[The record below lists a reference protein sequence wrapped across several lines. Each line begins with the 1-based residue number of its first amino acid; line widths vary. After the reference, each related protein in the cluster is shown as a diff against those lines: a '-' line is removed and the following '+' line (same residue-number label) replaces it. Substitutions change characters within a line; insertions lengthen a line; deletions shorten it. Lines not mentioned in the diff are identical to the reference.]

1 MNREESNLI
10 EKKLSGED
18 IYCGRI
24 IKLQLDTVELPNG
37 KEAKREIV
45 RHNGA
50 VCIIP
55 LTDENEVILERQYRY
70 AQGQVILEIP
80 AGKLDSADEDPLSA
94 AKRELREETGAVAG
108 KMTYLGLYIGSP
120 ALLDEKIYMY
130 LAEDLTFG
138 ECERDDDEF
147 LSVEKIPLDK
157 MVEKILAGEV
167 PDGKT
172 QAAVL
177 RAYLMKNKRTEK

>member
-1 MNREESNLI
+1 MYREESNLI
-10 EKKLSGED
+10 EKRLSGED
-18 IYCGRI
+18 VFCGNI
-24 IKLQLDTVELPNG
+24 IKVQLDTVELPNG
-37 KEAKREIV
+37 KPAKREVV

-55 LTDENEVILERQYRY
+55 LTDKNEVILERQYRY
-70 AQGQVILEIP
+70 AQGDVILEIP
-80 AGKLDSADEDPLSA
+80 AGKLDGKDEDPLLA
-94 AKRELREETGAVAG
+94 AKRELREETGAIAG

-120 ALLDEKIYMY
+120 AVLDEKVYMY

-138 ECERDDDEF
+138 ECERDEDEF
-147 LSVEKIPLDK
+147 LSIEKIPLDEI
-157 MVEKILAGEV
+157 VEKVLSGEV